1 MWFYV
6 VIIVVLA
13 APALVAVVIFGDSP
27 SLRHTTIEK
36 LRNMLLLGLGKLN
49 RSYRAINQKYN
60 GHLLYYINWAV
71 PVFYLSVITLC
82 FQQFFVKTYPILM
95 SISMVS
101 VGTKMYIFVSIALVY
116 ISTFLAMFTNP
127 GEPNFKTSHLF
138 HNNQLIFFNNKVCH
152 SCNIVKPARSKHCS
166 VCDRCYVLFDHHC
179 VWINNCVGLY
189 NYKWFLMYL
198 FTNINF
204 LIYGGYLCFS
214 ALNSKSHELQLGY
227 WSTIKSDEP
236 MRVTGIFVILC
247 FVFTFIT
254 LAFTTLQLWYIYL
267 GVTTNEAD
275 KWSDIEY
282 LVKRK
287 LLYSIDMPINDEKYA
302 EKVIVDGKPAFISL
316 KDDTILIPSEHV
328 QNHRLRQV
336 VSVEKDL
343 INIYDHGFWNNL
355 KERVLT

>member
-1 MWFYV
+1 
-6 VIIVVLA
+6 
-13 APALVAVVIFGDSP
+13 
-27 SLRHTTIEK
+27 
-36 LRNMLLLGLGKLN
+36 
-49 RSYRAINQKYN
+49 
-60 GHLLYYINWAV
+60 
-71 PVFYLSVITLC
+71 
-82 FQQFFVKTYPILM
+82 
-95 SISMVS
+95 
-101 VGTKMYIFVSIALVY
+101 
-116 ISTFLAMFTNP
+116 
-127 GEPNFKTSHLF
+127 
-138 HNNQLIFFNNKVCH
+138 
-152 SCNIVKPARSKHCS
+152 
-166 VCDRCYVLFDHHC
+166 
-179 VWINNCVGLY
+179 
-189 NYKWFLMYL
+189 
-198 FTNINF
+198 
-204 LIYGGYLCFS
+204 
-214 ALNSKSHELQLGY
+214 
-227 WSTIKSDEP
+227 

>member
-6 VIIVVLA
+6 VVAMTLA
-13 APALVAVVIFGDSP
+13 VPALVGVLIFGDSP
-27 SLRHTTIEK
+27 SLRHSKIEK
-36 LRNMLLLGLGKLN
+36 LRNVILLGLAKLN
-49 RSYRAINQKYN
+49 RGYKTLDQKCN
-60 GHLLYYINWAV
+60 GHLLYYINWTV
-71 PVFYLSVITLC
+71 PAFYLAVVTLC
-82 FQQFFVKTYPILM
+82 FQQFFVKTYPILV
-95 SISMVS
+95 SISVIS
-101 VGTKMYIFVSIALVY
+101 LGTKVYIYVSIALVY
-116 ISTFLAMFTNP
+116 VSTLLAMFTNP
-127 GEPNFKTSHLF
+127 GEPNFKTASLF
-138 HNNQLIFFNNKVCH
+138 QNNQLIFFNNRVCH

-166 VCDRCYVLFDHHC
+166 ICDRCYVLFDHHC

-204 LIYGGYLCFS
+204 LVYGGYLCFS
-214 ALNSKSHELQLGY
+214 ALNFKSHQLKLGY

-254 LAFTTLQLWYIYL
+254 LAFTALHLWYIHL

-282 LVKRK
+282 LVKSK
-287 LLYSIDMPINDEKYA
+287 LLYSIDVPINDEMYA
-302 EKVIVDGKPAFISL
+302 EKVILDGKPAFISL
-316 KDDTILIPSEHV
+316 KDDTILIPPEDV
-328 QNHRLRQV
+328 QNHGLRQL
-336 VSVEKDL
+336 VSVERDL

-355 KERVLT
+355 KERILT